1 MDFDLLG
8 LCAHPDDAELVMGGT
23 LIRHARRGRRIAL
36 VDLTRGEMGSRG
48 TPEIRAREAADS
60 ARILGVGHRETLGLP
75 DARLTVGERE
85 KDAVVGVLRRRA
97 WSSFTFSGLGL
108 LALTVG
114 FVFAATG
121 YYNLTYVQAQGRY
134 LFPAMG
140 PIALLFVRGLREV
153 VAPRHAGIVF
163 FVQHPRLMGVIH
175 CDERVDRLFKKF
187 QRLGA
192 GDKGRRHSHPPRMRD
207 V

>member
-75 DARLTVGERE
+75 P
-85 KDAVVGVLRRRA
+85 AVTA
-97 WSSFTFSGLGL
+97 
-108 LALTVG
+108 
-114 FVFAATG
+114 
-121 YYNLTYVQAQGRY
+121 
-134 LFPAMG
+134 
-140 PIALLFVRGLREV
+140 
-153 VAPRHAGIVF
+153 
-163 FVQHPRLMGVIH
+163 
-175 CDERVDRLFKKF
+175 
-187 QRLGA
+187 
-192 GDKGRRHSHPPRMRD
+192 
-207 V
+207 